1 MRFTVPHECNPRIQE
16 SQMNYLKK
24 GKKKTQKQNR
34 KRDKKKTNGK
44 KNSRTEYMAVCDL
57 PIFLCDTQI

>member
-24 GKKKTQKQNR
+24 GKKKHKNKTGKEIRKKQME
-34 KRDKKKTNGK
+34 K